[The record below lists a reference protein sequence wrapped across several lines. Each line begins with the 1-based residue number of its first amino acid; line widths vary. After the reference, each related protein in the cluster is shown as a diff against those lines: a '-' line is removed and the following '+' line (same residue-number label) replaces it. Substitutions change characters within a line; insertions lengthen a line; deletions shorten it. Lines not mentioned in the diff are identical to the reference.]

1 MYNDRTEPA
10 ITALLN
16 DETPSSIHKL
26 LVQVA
31 SIYDVKDLAAQLN
44 AATGSDWSRASLIR
58 QIKGSVNECRITR
71 KNIIIFDRCSP
82 HAQQT
87 MTRNFSVLLTC
98 LLGSVASG
106 VVLTPLAGNACLQ
119 ANGISS
125 PAGHTV
131 QTGTVTRLSTIST
144 QISGTLHS
152 VIFPMFRM
160 TGPMLLSMHPS
171 QTMMFCS
178 QVSHANR
185 SVLPVSAKEL
195 FGPKTRL

>member
-1 MYNDRTEPA
+1 MSNNPGR
-10 ITALLN
+10 ISL
-16 DETPSSIHKL
+16 SSI
-26 LVQVA
+26 VA
-31 SIYDVKDLAAQLN
+31 
-44 AATGSDWSRASLIR
+44 
-58 QIKGSVNECRITR
+58 
-71 KNIIIFDRCSP
+71 P

-131 QTGTVTRLSTIST
+131 QTGTAKTPSTIST

-152 VIFPMFRM
+152 AIFPMCRK
-160 TGPMLLSMHPS
+160 TRRMLLSLHPFL
-171 QTMMFCS
+171 TMMFCS
-178 QVSHANR
+178 PVSHASR